1 MRIIIKVKEI
11 GGKIGIEAKLDTGC
25 RDTARERA
33 AGEALFQHL
42 GGVFAKLEA
51 DAAKP
56 GPVVKRTLWQRVRA
70 VCGGRHS

>member
-33 AGEALFQHL
+33 AGEALFNFL
-42 GGVFAKLEA
+42 GGQLSSLEQTA
-51 DAAKP
+51 EKP
-56 GPVVKRTLWQRVRA
+56 GRWARVKAFFGGKRA
-70 VCGGRHS
+70 K

>member
-33 AGEALFQHL
+33 AGEALFNFL
-42 GGVFAKLEA
+42 GGQLSSLEQTAEKPDRWARVKAFFGGKRAK
-51 DAAKP
+51 
-56 GPVVKRTLWQRVRA
+56 
-70 VCGGRHS
+70 